1 MQPVL
6 TLGWI
11 GVPSFTA
18 LMALALGA
26 ALWMSWI
33 QARRTGLL
41 PSDVLDAALA
51 AVLVGVLTARAG
63 YVVEHGDYFRNH
75 ASEIAQVWWG
85 GLAWHA
91 GLLGGVIGVAGF
103 SARRE
108 LSARVV
114 LDTLAPGLMAGAA
127 LGWIG
132 CHLAGVAFGREVFPG
147 DRWWFLA
154 ADLPDIYRLWDPRIA
169 TQLLGAAWAA
179 LCFVVA
185 MTNHRRS
192 SPVARHSTFAVTM
205 ALYSAGMFALG
216 FARGDVAP
224 MAGTWRVD
232 QLVDAAITM
241 AGVVYILASN
251 IRREQ

>member
-1 MQPVL
+1 
-6 TLGWI
+6 
-11 GVPSFTA
+11 
-18 LMALALGA
+18 
-26 ALWMSWI
+26 
-33 QARRTGLL
+33 
-41 PSDVLDAALA
+41 
-51 AVLVGVLTARAG
+51 
-63 YVVEHGDYFRNH
+63 
-75 ASEIAQVWWG
+75 
-85 GLAWHA
+85 
-91 GLLGGVIGVAGF
+91 
-103 SARRE
+103 
-108 LSARVV
+108 

-132 CHLAGVAFGREVFPG
+132 CHLAGVAYGRPVFPG

-185 MTNHRRS
+185 MTNHRCS
-192 SPVARHSTFAVTM
+192 SPVARLSTFAVTM

-224 MAGTWRVD
+224 MAGAWRVD
-232 QLVDAAITM
+232 QVVDVAIAM
-241 AGVVYILASN
+241 AGIVYILASN